1 MSITRTFVGV
11 LEVVVSLLFRLC
23 ANRFMGLKRNQL
35 INKKLRI
42 DSFPLNCDAILY
54 ITSVISSPCACV
66 PYSIRVK
73 ALGHDNVRLLRK

>member
-1 MSITRTFVGV
+1 M
-11 LEVVVSLLFRLC
+11 VSLLFKLR
-23 ANRFMGLKRNQL
+23 ADRFVGLERNQST
-35 INKKLRI
+35 NKKLRI